1 MHIHM
6 RIKLFMV
13 ALEARVQGGGGRCI
27 LAVLSIQ
34 FVYADTKT
42 FISADVFLQSIS
54 PNKIKKMIF
63 YICIVKLNAYNS

>member
-13 ALEARVQGGGGRCI
+13 ALEARVQGGGCI

-63 YICIVKLNAYNS
+63 YICILKLNAYKS